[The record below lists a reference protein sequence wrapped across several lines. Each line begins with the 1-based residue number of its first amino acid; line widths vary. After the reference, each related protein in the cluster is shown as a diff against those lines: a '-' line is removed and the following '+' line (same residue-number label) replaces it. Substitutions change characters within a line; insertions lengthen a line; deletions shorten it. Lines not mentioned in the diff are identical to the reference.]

1 MQETI
6 LKPLIEQRADPYI
19 YKHTDGYYY
28 FTASVPLYDQIEL
41 RRATTI
47 EGLATAPTV
56 TAERGSSMTMSSKP
70 APSVSSSAK
79 AW

>member
-6 LKPLIEQRADPYI
+6 IQPLIEQRADPYI
-19 YKHTDGYYY
+19 YKHSDGYYY
-28 FTASVPLYDQIEL
+28 FTASVPLYDRIEL

-56 TAERGSSMTMSSKP
+56 DAWTKP
-70 APSVSSSAK
+70 DTGP
-79 AW
+79 